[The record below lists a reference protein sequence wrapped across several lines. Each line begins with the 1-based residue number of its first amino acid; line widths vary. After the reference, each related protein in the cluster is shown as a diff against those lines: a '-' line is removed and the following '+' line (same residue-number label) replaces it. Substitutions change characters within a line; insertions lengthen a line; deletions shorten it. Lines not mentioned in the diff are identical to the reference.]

1 MFPKFK
7 KKLVKKI
14 ISKCTFGDIKV
25 IFPDKTFVACE
36 NNNNKQIIFEIFDW
50 SVISNMATQGDV
62 GLAKDYRDGKWVT
75 NDLKN
80 LIIFAINN
88 ENVLS
93 EVMFSNSFFTYLLKL
108 QYFFKKNSIKQAKKN
123 IADHYDI
130 SNDFYKI
137 WLDNTMTY
145 SSGIYDTKNTTLE
158 QAQINKY
165 QKIINNFK
173 DSKKDK
179 VLEIGCGWGGFFSYA
194 SNFFKEIDS
203 ITISKEQFNYSSSI
217 SEKIDNVNV
226 GYLDYRDVKGK
237 YDLIVSIE
245 MFEAVGQG
253 YWDTYFKK
261 VNDLLVKGGKAVIQT
276 ITIRDDLFDNY
287 SSNTDAI
294 RSLIFPGGM
303 LPSPSKF
310 IRYAQDNGLKVINK
324 ISFGKSYSKT
334 LDEWHKRFKENINII
349 KNQSLDDR
357 FIRLWEYYLL
367 SCSAGFESNR
377 TDVYQFTLEKE

>member
-1 MFPKFK
+1 MKHIDVIVPKFYEYP
-7 KKLVKKI
+7 LI
-14 ISKCTFGDIKV
+14 ISRCFFVIYILIRNGLLTEIKRSN
-25 IFPDKTFVACE
+25 II
-36 NNNNKQIIFEIFDW
+36 NK
-50 SVISNMATQGDV
+50 
-62 GLAKDYRDGKWVT
+62 
-75 NDLKN
+75 
-80 LIIFAINN
+80 
-88 ENVLS
+88 
-93 EVMFSNSFFTYLLKL
+93 
-108 QYFFKKNSIKQAKKN
+108 
-123 IADHYDI
+123 
-130 SNDFYKI
+130 
-137 WLDNTMTY
+137 
-145 SSGIYDTKNTTLE
+145 
-158 QAQINKY
+158 KY
-165 QKIINNFK
+165 QKILNNFE
-173 DSKKDK
+173 DSKKEK

-217 SEKIDNVNV
+217 SRKIDNVNV

-310 IRYAQDNGLKVINK
+310 IRYAQDL
-324 ISFGKSYSKT
+324 
-334 LDEWHKRFKENINII
+334 
-349 KNQSLDDR
+349 SL
-357 FIRLWEYYLL
+357 IHI
-367 SCSAGFESNR
+367 
-377 TDVYQFTLEKE
+377 